1 VATHAEAAD
10 SAALIALSRND
21 YVRLT
26 TFRRTG
32 APVPTPVWVVADRS
46 ALGGRDGDLLVITG
60 AQAGKVK
67 RLRHNGRVLLVP
79 CDRRGTPQP
88 GAAELEALAEVVVDP
103 AVVRRLRLLVQIK
116 HPLLGR
122 LLLGGQRAGAAAARR
137 RGKTPPEQVALRIH
151 PLQPAAQ

>member
-1 VATHAEAAD
+1 MATHAEAAD
-10 SAALIALSRND
+10 SAALIALSRNS

-26 TFRRTG
+26 TFRRNGT
-32 APVPTPVWVVADRS
+32 PVPTPVWVVADRS

-79 CDRRGTPQP
+79 CDRRGTPET
-88 GAAELEALAEVVVDP
+88 GATELEALAEVVVDP

-122 LLLGGQRAGAAAARR
+122 ALLGGQRAGAAVARR

-151 PLQPAAQ
+151 PLEPAA